1 MFSSLVRYHV
11 LVNANISLLTIVSF
25 GLHFVGVL
33 LCVLGYVDPHTL
45 LFSSVG
51 NSIIYNLFLYSTSY
65 CLKQEKLRNE
75 CAIGISRSEYS
86 SHYDLHTKNKKK
98 DEKVVPP
105 CVAEKKTKKFCG
117 FGPCCR
123 CNLCV
128 SKIADG
134 TFAYAIPTVD
144 PLLVKPVVSP
154 VRLESRFCSLNDSVD
169 DMACDVPPV
178 DISQTAES
186 SSLPVISNYDGDVED
201 VQFAFDDD
209 APTLCD
215 AVENTLEPQ
224 NWFSDKYNEYR
235 SNLADH
241 VVSPFVNSVTRHP
254 DVVAINN
261 RLEDF
266 AVSTDSR
273 VAHVEKFTAD
283 AIQVVNTL
291 FKDNIL
297 LVAVLCTMYKLYNTG
312 NRKWIPPLIAALC
325 AYSYVNKEYSHSI
338 SEIVSKLEM
347 HKDSADDDVLV
358 PQSLTSDVFA
368 KILSVCFQCYAFVSL
383 NKMPSSK
390 VIDSVIYKVSNFK
403 RVNDGFADIIAWVVE
418 VMEVFTTSFKYMIMG
433 EKFSDVLHGLD
444 HDVVSWCKNVEFIV
458 DQRNTGKLKI
468 DRANADKVM
477 KLMTEYRRI
486 MLTNYSGKKIASV
499 NSALKTYYE
508 ILKRQSEVMS
518 NACTYGAGPRSEPL
532 VIYLSGGTG
541 VGKSWLSIPFIKSL
555 LQKVLP
561 PDEIAL
567 LNADQNSYIYC
578 RQQEHAYWD
587 GYANQFVTV
596 FDDYGQARDVAGT
609 PDSEHMDIIRCA
621 NLFQNICHM
630 ASLDAKGNTVFCSK
644 IILLTSNMPVPQIS
658 SLNFPDAVLRRFD
671 IIANVSLNPVLC
683 NLVEGVLCL
692 KPEVKGI
699 FNLNAYI
706 FQTYKM
712 DMPNSYLEAYTYQ
725 EFVDY
730 TVLKYIEKKKQGD
743 SYLKALSEPL
753 TLVEPPL
760 HVEALKEFH
769 SKVYVEDDVEE
780 AFLDSVDPEHAVI
793 TMAQINS
800 DEGVGN
806 SLIGFD
812 QTIIFASEKY
822 GVPVEVLNTL
832 VYKLGDKAVST
843 GGVFATKI
851 GQLKDHICD
860 DVSCCSHC
868 IEERLEIRLINGIR
882 IYKSVGSDVQTYMKD
897 DSDNCLRVYYKLMK
911 HSCQYL
917 PRIKL
922 QLGLGNQRII
932 NYAWANKFFNTFNDL
947 VSERYRIQSLK
958 YKVAATAITAVATV
972 VVIHK
977 LYRGISS
984 LVSSRVFVDD
994 KVGPNLGPSPSEGR
1008 VQNSKLGKTR
1018 RDLVYKGALV
1028 KQDGSD
1034 INSEEICLKV
1044 ITKNLYEIYFP
1055 DRPFVSIGNLLIVK
1069 QNFALVA
1076 RHYHDIVWDKYDEGL
1091 FKPTDLFTIEQA
1103 SSGLSFKIP
1112 FSCMTNTIQT
1122 EYFDD
1127 EDALL
1132 FKLPTCVPHHP
1143 DITSCFIKE
1152 EHIQKLGLMDISVLT
1167 VREHTVNRL
1176 ISKGTVVEHK
1186 EVVGSP
1192 DCKWVINRAV
1202 RYVCGT
1208 RAGDCGAPVVL
1219 SNRLIVPGKILGIH
1233 VAGHDRGL
1241 GVGISNVITCEALNE
1256 MLDELSSWCSVG
1268 GVDVSRC
1275 VLVPQSYRAGDSAP
1289 LSGFMPMYQLDYPVP
1304 RAMRTNL
1311 VKTKLYN
1318 KLTHCDELPARLRPF
1333 NTPEGELID
1342 PMKVALSKYNGKV
1355 TCLDEVKFSPSI
1367 NSYCN
1372 LLVQAENY
1380 NTFDF
1385 KPLTFEQSILGD
1397 PEIQYLDAIPR
1408 MTSAGFPHNTRNHS
1422 GFPGKTLY
1430 FGHGTDYDLSNQEC
1444 RTLKSDVCNVI
1455 AEALR
1460 NRRCLHVYTDTLK
1473 DEVVSKEKWLCGKGR
1488 LVSCSPL
1495 VLSIVTRMYF
1505 LPFSMFLMSN
1515 RISNGSALG
1524 INPYDLSWSELYAAT
1539 YSHGP
1544 CVFAGDFK
1552 GFDGSHTS
1560 DAIRLVGDAIVN
1572 LMGGTLEDQKVRLM
1586 ILKEVYNSVH
1596 VCGVEIYGWTK
1607 GLPSGSILTSVI
1619 NTFLVN
1625 VYMRYAWSIL
1635 SPFGIGSLKDFDTY
1649 VYVIAYGDDNV
1660 VNVSN
1665 LTTWFDHNAVAKVLS
1680 GIGLTYTGSR
1690 KQVDE
1695 IISFEE
1701 RDDITFL
1708 GRRFLYSRRHQ
1719 RFLAPLCL
1727 ETILSMTNYL
1737 HKNPDLDGVCKTVV
1751 DGQLRELSLHEK
1763 ETFDKWV
1770 PKILEMAKKHLS
1782 YIPAVQ
1788 DQETLV
1794 CSTFESVLKY

>member
-1 MFSSLVRYHV
+1 MFSCLDRYHV
-11 LVNANISLLTIVSF
+11 LVNANISLLTFASF

-33 LCVLGYVDPHTL
+33 LCVLGYVHPHSL

-51 NSIIYNLFLYSTSY
+51 NSIIYSLFLYSSSY
-65 CLKQEKLRNE
+65 CQKKFKTRDE
-75 CAIGISRSEYS
+75 CVIGISRSEFS
-86 SHYDLHTKNKKK
+86 SHYDLHTKSKKK
-98 DEKVVPP
+98 DAKMVSSNVT
-105 CVAEKKTKKFCG
+105 EKKTKKFCG

-134 TFAYAIPTVD
+134 TFAYAIPT
-144 PLLVKPVVSP
+144 LQPVPPHVEEAP
-154 VRLESRFCSLNDSVD
+154 VHLESRFCSLNDSESNISCEQVPTID
-169 DMACDVPPV
+169 YNSECDETLVSP
-178 DISQTAES
+178 
-186 SSLPVISNYDGDVED
+186 SNYDGDVDEI
-201 VQFAFDDD
+201 QFELDDTC
-209 APTLCD
+209 PTVPGSNEESLD
-215 AVENTLEPQ
+215 PQ
-224 NWFSDKYNEYR
+224 SWFTDKYNEYR

-241 VVSPFVNSVTRHP
+241 VVSPLVDSVVHHP
-254 DVVAINN
+254 DIISISD
-261 RLEDF
+261 RLGQF
-266 AVSTDSR
+266 SSKADSQ
-273 VAHVEKFTAD
+273 VAHVEKFASD

-312 NRKWIPPLIAALC
+312 EKKWIPPLIAALC
-325 AYSYVNKEYSHSI
+325 AYSYTNKEYGQAI
-338 SEIVSKLEM
+338 SEIVSKLEG
-347 HKDSADDDVLV
+347 HNNEANDEVLV
-358 PQSLTSDVFA
+358 PQSLTNDVFA
-368 KILSVCFQCYAFVSL
+368 KIISVCFQCYAFVSL
-383 NKMPSSK
+383 NKLPSGK
-390 VIDSVIYKVSNFK
+390 MVDSIIYKVSNFK
-403 RVNDGFADIIAWVVE
+403 RVNDGFSDIIAWVVE

-433 EKFSDVLHGLD
+433 ERFSDVLHGLD
-444 HDVVSWCKNVEFIV
+444 HDVVAWCKNVEFIV
-458 DQRNTGKLKI
+458 DQKNMGKLKI
-468 DRANADKVM
+468 DRANSDKVM

-555 LQKVLP
+555 LQRVLP

-671 IIANVSLNPVLC
+671 IVANVSLNPKLC
-683 NLVEGVLCL
+683 HVVDGSLSLR
-692 KPEVKGI
+692 PEIRGI
-699 FNLNAYI
+699 FNLDAYV

-712 DMPNSYLEAYTYQ
+712 DMPNSYLEAYTYT

-730 TVLKYIEKKKQGD
+730 TVIKYVEKKKQGD
-743 SYLKALSEPL
+743 SYLSALSAPL
-753 TLVEPPL
+753 ELVEHQL
-760 HVEALKEFH
+760 DAQAMFH
-769 SKVYVEDDVEE
+769 YDNASISEDGDTE
-780 AFLDSVDPEHAVI
+780 AFLDSVDPEHVAI

-806 SLIGFD
+806 QAAGFY
-812 QTIIFASEKY
+812 QTVLFAAEKY
-822 GVPVEVLNTL
+822 NVPIDVLNTL
-832 VYKLGDKAVST
+832 IYKVGDKGMAA

-851 GQLKDHICD
+851 GQLKDHVCD
-860 DVSCCSHC
+860 DSDCCTYC
-868 IEERLEIRLINGIR
+868 VEERLEIRLINGIR
-882 IYKSVGSDVQTYMKD
+882 IYKTVGADVQTYMKD
-897 DSDNCLRVYYKLMK
+897 DSDNCLKVYYKLMK
-911 HSCQYL
+911 HGCQYL

-922 QLGLGNQRII
+922 QLGFGNQRML
-932 NYAWANKFFNTFNDL
+932 NYAFANKFFNAFNDR
-947 VSERYRIQSLK
+947 VSERYKIRSLK

-984 LVSSRVFVDD
+984 LVTSRVFVDE
-994 KVGPNLGPSPSEGR
+994 KVAPNLGPSPSEGR
-1008 VQNSKLGKTR
+1008 VKDSKLGKTR
-1018 RDLVYKGALV
+1018 RDLVYKNVLV

-1034 INSEEICLKV
+1034 LNSEEICLKV

-1055 DRPFVSIGNLLIVK
+1055 DKPFVSIGNLLIVK

-1112 FSCMTNTIQT
+1112 FSCMTNTIQS

-1132 FKLPTCVPHHP
+1132 FKLPLCVPHHP

-1167 VREHTVNRL
+1167 VRDHTVNRI

-1256 MLDELSSWCSVG
+1256 MLDELNSWSAVG
-1268 GVDVSRC
+1268 SVDVSRC
-1275 VLVPQSYRAGDSAP
+1275 VLVPQSYTPGDTAP
-1289 LSGFMPMYQLDYPVP
+1289 LRGFMPMYELTYPVP

-1318 KLTHCDELPARLRPF
+1318 KVTHSDDLPARLRSF
-1333 NTPEGELID
+1333 STQDGETVD

-1355 TCLDEVKFSPSI
+1355 THLDEIRFVPSI

-1372 LLVQAENY
+1372 LLVQSENY
-1380 NTFDF
+1380 SDFDF
-1385 KPLTFEQSILGD
+1385 KPLTFEQAVLGD
-1397 PEIQYLDAIPR
+1397 SQVQYLDAIPR
-1408 MTSAGFPHNTRNHS
+1408 MTSAGFPHNTLNYS
-1422 GFPGKTLY
+1422 GYPGKTLY
-1430 FGHGTDYDLSNQEC
+1430 FGRGENYDLTGVAC
-1444 RTLKSDVCNVI
+1444 VKLKSDVENVI
-1455 AEALR
+1455 AEALQ

-1473 DEVVSKEKWLCGKGR
+1473 DEVVSREKWLCGKGR

-1495 VLSIVTRMYF
+1495 VLSILTRMYF
-1505 LPFSMFLMSN
+1505 LPFSMFLMVN
-1515 RISNGSALG
+1515 KIKNGSALG
-1524 INPYDLSWSELYAAT
+1524 INPYDLSWSELYSYT
-1539 YSHGP
+1539 YTHGP

-1560 DAIRLVGDAIVN
+1560 DAIRLAGDAMVD
-1572 LMGGTLEDQKVRLM
+1572 LMGGSLEDQKVRKM
-1586 ILKEVYNSVH
+1586 IFKEVYNSVH
-1596 VCGVEIYGWTK
+1596 VCGTEIYGWTK
-1607 GLPSGSILTSVI
+1607 GLPSGSILTSVV

-1625 VYMRYAWSIL
+1625 VYMRYAWSVL
-1635 SPFGIGSLKDFDTY
+1635 SPFGIASLKDFDTY
-1649 VYVIAYGDDNV
+1649 IYVIAYGDDNV

-1665 LTTWFDHNAVAKVLS
+1665 LTTWYDHNSVSKVLS
-1680 GIGLTYTGSR
+1680 SIGLVYTSSR
-1690 KQVDE
+1690 KLVDE
-1695 IISFEE
+1695 VVTFED
-1701 RDDITFL
+1701 RKDITFL
-1708 GRRFLYSRRHQ
+1708 GRRFVYNSKHH
-1719 RFLAPLCL
+1719 RFVAPLCL
-1727 ETILSMTNYL
+1727 DTVLSMTNYL
-1737 HKNPDLDGVCKTVV
+1737 NKNPDLDGVCKTVV
-1751 DGQLRELSLHEK
+1751 DTQLRELSLHEK
-1763 ETFDKWV
+1763 EIFDRWA
-1770 PKILEMAKKHLS
+1770 PKILGAAKSHLS
-1782 YIPAVQ
+1782 YIPAIQ
-1788 DQETLV
+1788 DQETLM
-1794 CSTFESVLKY
+1794 CTTFESVLKY